1 MTCTFFGHRKCP
13 KEVAL
18 PLKSTL
24 EDLIEKQNADMFY
37 VGNQGNFD
45 STVRKILRQ
54 LKPIYPH
61 IDYAVVFAYMP
72 CRKNTVDGADF
83 SDTIFPCEPEN
94 TPPKYAPRRQ
104 KTAINGGFF
113 ILDLATFKRILAIL
127 AVFQRRNAIEFFEC
141 FGKNQRVAV
150 TAGIGNILNGII
162 GGF

>member
-13 KEVAL
+13 KEVVL

-24 EDLIEKQNADMFY
+24 EDLIEKQNVDMFY

-83 SDTIFPCEPEN
+83 SDTIFPCELEN
-94 TPPKYAPRRQ
+94 TPPKYAIYKRNMWMLNRADYVVTYVRCITGGAAQ
-104 KTAINGGFF
+104 FKGVAEKKGKKIIN
-113 ILDLATFKRILAIL
+113 L
-127 AVFQRRNAIEFFEC
+127 
-141 FGKNQRVAV
+141 
-150 TAGIGNILNGII
+150 
-162 GGF
+162 